1 MSYARDLMSLGHRGD
16 PGAGASRPGSTVSS
30 MDLRSIPVGMIDPDP
45 GQPRKTFDDAKL
57 DELAGSLREHGLL
70 QPIRV
75 RPNADAP
82 GRYFLVAG
90 ERRWRAAQRVP
101 MAEIDAIVVAQRT
114 GDDRTKIEQVIENL
128 QREDM
133 TAIEE
138 GESYRVL
145 LDSFGCSQAEL
156 ARRLSK
162 STSHVSRMLAVAELD
177 EETRRKIVA
186 GDLNYLDALRE
197 RDRLAEAAAAAE
209 GKPASS
215 SRRPRRRPAV
225 PRGTIPTPFG
235 TVKLKRG
242 KTLAELVEYLR
253 TMVDQQRRDAA

>member
-1 MSYARDLMSLGHRGD
+1 MSYKKDLLSLAGRGSSAMQ
-16 PGAGASRPGSTVSS
+16 PIRPSAAMSS
-30 MDLRSIPVGMIDPDP
+30 MDLRSIPVDKIDPDP
-45 GQPRKTFDDAKL
+45 EQPRKTFDEAKL

-75 RPNADAP
+75 RPNPAAV
-82 GRYFLVAG
+82 GRFFLVAG

-101 MAEIDAIVVAQRT
+101 MVEIDAIVLAQRT
-114 GDDRTKIEQVIENL
+114 GEDRTKIEQVIENL
-128 QREDM
+128 QREDVN
-133 TAIEE
+133 AIEE

-145 LDSFGCSQAEL
+145 MRSLGCSQAEL

-162 STSHVSRMLAVAELD
+162 STSHVSRMLAVADLD

-186 GDLNYLDALRE
+186 GELNYLDALRE
-197 RDRLAEAAAAAE
+197 RDRLAAAAK
-209 GKPASS
+209 GKPASP
-215 SRRPRRRPAV
+215 RPRRRPAV

-253 TMVDQQRRDAA
+253 TLVDQDKRDAA